1 MAYTRIHPIKTT
13 LNKALAY
20 IENPDKTSGYM
31 LVSGYNCDPVSA
43 SLDFAMTVELAER
56 VSGNYTKTGG
66 ANVLAEHMIQSFSYD
81 DKITPEQA
89 HEIGKKWADEITA
102 GKHEYVITTHIDK
115 GHIHNHIIFN
125 ATSFYDYKKF
135 ENYKI
140 AAHLREV
147 SDRLCMEYG
156 LEIIKNPKLNTKS
169 PSQYEYQQKKKGLS
183 WKEQVRQSIDKAI
196 ENTTDFASFRAE
208 LLKDGIEI
216 LDGKRIT
223 FHKIGVESENGRAG
237 KVRGDRIGE
246 DYTRERI
253 TERLSEPKTK
263 ERKRV
268 FVTPQPEQKEAA
280 PATAQRPAERQPV
293 FASYDKQVEWEA
305 RKTQLAATKELAA
318 ALMTIRKE
326 QVTQYADFDNKLAEL
341 RSTSDTVRG
350 TIKTL
355 DDKNTQYKN
364 AAKYL
369 LAYNQYLPVYQELQ
383 KQSIF
388 SKSKYETKY
397 SGELAAFK
405 FAAEQ
410 LEKMGVNTTVDPN
423 KVIALVR
430 EQDSRAS
437 ELAGNLRQV
446 EERISQ
452 LRKAQE
458 IVRSIQSDEQQKE
471 QQRRT
476 ERGATRNGTSLLP

>member
-1 MAYTRIHPIKTT
+1 MAYTRIHQIKTT

-20 IENPDKTSGYM
+20 IENPDKTSGYL

-43 SLDFAMTVELAER
+43 SLDFAMTAELAKT
-56 VSGNYTKTGG
+56 VSGNYEKTGG

-89 HEIGKKWADEITA
+89 HELGKKWADEITE
-102 GKHEYVITTHIDK
+102 GKYEYVISTHIDK

-125 ATSFYDYKKF
+125 ATSFYDYKKY
-135 ENYKI
+135 ETVPYKT
-140 AAHLREV
+140 ARRLREV
-147 SDRLCMEYG
+147 SDRLCTEYG
-156 LEIIKNPKLNTKS
+156 LEIIKNPKLKTKS
-169 PSQYEYQQKKKGLS
+169 PSQYEYQKKQKGLS

-196 ENTTDFASFRAE
+196 ENTTDFESFRAE

-263 ERKRV
+263 ERKMV
-268 FVTPQPEQKEAA
+268 FATPQPEQKEAA

-326 QVTQYADFDNKLAEL
+326 QVTQYADFDTKLAEL
-341 RSTSDTVRG
+341 RSTSGTVRG

-430 EQDSRAS
+430 EQDSKAN

-458 IVRSIQSDEQQKE
+458 IVRSIQSNEQQKE
-471 QQRRT
+471 QQRKT
-476 ERGATRNGTSLLP
+476 ERGEEL

>member
-43 SLDFAMTVELAER
+43 SLDFAMTAELAER

-89 HEIGKKWADEITA
+89 HEIGKKWADEITE

-147 SDRLCMEYG
+147 SDRLCEEYG
-156 LEIIKNPKLNTKS
+156 LEVIKNPKLKTKS
-169 PSQYEYQQKKKGLS
+169 PSKYEYQQKQKGLS

-196 ENTTDFASFRAE
+196 ERTNDFESFRAE
-208 LLKDGIEI
+208 LQKDGIEI

-223 FHKIGVESENGRAG
+223 FHKIGVESANGRAA

-263 ERKRV
+263 ERKKV
-268 FVTPQPEQKEAA
+268 YAPQQPEQKEAA
-280 PATAQRPAERQPV
+280 PAATQRPTAERQPV
-293 FASYDKQVEWEA
+293 FASYDKRVEWEA

-350 TIKTL
+350 TIKIL

-437 ELAGNLRQV
+437 ELTGNLRQV

-452 LRKAQE
+452 LRRAQE
-458 IVRSIQSDEQQKE
+458 IVRSIQSNEQQKE

-476 ERGATRNGTSLLP
+476 ERGEEL

>member
-1 MAYTRIHPIKTT
+1 MAYTRIHQIKTT
-13 LNKALAY
+13 LNKALDY
-20 IENPDKTSGYM
+20 IEDPDKTDKFL
-31 LVSGYNCDPVSA
+31 LVSGYNCDPISA
-43 SLDFAMTVELAER
+43 SLDFAMTAKLAKM
-56 VSGNYTKTGG
+56 VSGNYEKTGG
-66 ANVLAEHMIQSFSYD
+66 SNVLAEHMIQSFSPTD
-81 DKITPEQA
+81 NITPEQA
-89 HEIGKKWADEITA
+89 HEIGKKWANEITE
-102 GKHEYVITTHIDK
+102 GKYEYVISTHVDK
-115 GHIHNHIIFN
+115 GHIHNHVIFN
-125 ATSFYDYKKF
+125 ATSFYDYHKY
-135 ENYKI
+135 ETIPYKT
-140 AAHLREV
+140 ARLLRET
-147 SDRLCMEYG
+147 SDRLCQEYG
-156 LEIIKNPKLNTKS
+156 LDIIKNPNLKTKS

-263 ERKRV
+263 ERKMG

-293 FASYDKQVEWEA
+293 FAFYDKRVEWEA

-318 ALMTIRKE
+318 ALMAIRKE

-350 TIKTL
+350 IIKTL

-383 KQSIF
+383 KQSSF

-410 LEKMGVNTTVDPN
+410 LEKMRVNTTVDPN
-423 KVIALVR
+423 KVVALVR

-458 IVRSIQSDEQQKE
+458 IVRNIQSNEQQKEQQKE

-476 ERGATRNGTSLLP
+476 ERGEEL